1 MQDVAESVQRKG
13 LTYNCYM
20 DPTRPAVL
28 DGTHSVRVNY
38 ETYFFADTAAKE
50 LFRGNV
56 LRFCGLL
63 TDPVS
68 KRRFRPNAT
77 SPSHTDE
84 ESRVQYFFESEASQQ
99 MFLADPGSYRLPGY
113 EM

>member
-1 MQDVAESVQRKG
+1 MQDVPEAVQRKG

-20 DPTRPAVL
+20 NPTRPAIL
-28 DGTHSVRVNY
+28 DDTHAFRLNY

-50 LFRGNV
+50 LFRGDI

-68 KRRFRPNAT
+68 KRRFRPT
-77 SPSHTDE
+77 VDSPRSTDE
-84 ESRVQYFFESEASQQ
+84 ETRIDYYFESEASQH
-99 MFLADPGSYRLPGY
+99 MFEVDPDSYRLPGY
-113 EM
+113 KM